1 MRTQTARHQPAQL
14 AAAQQLADQQLVD
27 VLRRLPS
34 RPLLLDAA
42 VAHLAAGAPARG
54 QEEMAAR
61 GYRNL
66 RVALQESPG
75 DGAEMKAIWLSS
87 VACGYYAAQLAFAL
101 GFDLRDAAAAGLLHR
116 AGESR
121 IRVGLD
127 KLGVGLETR
136 FIAEHDAVLSSR
148 LLSAWSMPA
157 PVVQAASEWRTGSGP
172 GLAGIIYLSHLLALI
187 EVDPQRVPP
196 GIERSAA
203 AELGVD
209 AALLDKLSAGRQ
221 SLAHWLP
228 RL

>member
-1 MRTQTARHQPAQL
+1 MQTARHQPAQQ
-14 AAAQQLADQQLVD
+14 AAAQLLADQQLVD

-42 VAHLAAGAPARG
+42 VAHLAAGAPSRG
-54 QEEMAAR
+54 QEEMAVR

-66 RVALQESPG
+66 RLALQETPG
-75 DGAEMKAIWLSS
+75 DSAEMKAIWLAS

-121 IRVGLD
+121 IRVGLE
-127 KLGVGLETR
+127 KIGSAMETR
-136 FIAEHDAVLSSR
+136 FIVQHDAVLSSR

-157 PVVQAASEWRTGSGP
+157 AVVQAAAEWRAGGSP
-172 GLAGIIYLSHLLALI
+172 GLAGIVYLSQLLALI
-187 EVDPQRVPP
+187 EVEPQRVPP

-209 AALLDKLSAGRQ
+209 PALLDKLTAGRQ
-221 SLAHWLP
+221 TLAHWLQ
-228 RL
+228 RI